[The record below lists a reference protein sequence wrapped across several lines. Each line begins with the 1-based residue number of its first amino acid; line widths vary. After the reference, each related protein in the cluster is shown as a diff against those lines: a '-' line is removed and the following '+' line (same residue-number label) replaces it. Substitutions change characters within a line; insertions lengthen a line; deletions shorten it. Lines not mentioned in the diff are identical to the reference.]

1 MTTDT
6 TTPAQTAAVYEP
18 FNQPG
23 RPFRQDSILGEAT
36 DWDLTRLA
44 LSERSFATY
53 KDDPRADE
61 ARRIGEQF
69 TAEEAQRV
77 DDYLVASIQD
87 TGHLDAIA
95 TAPELTHD
103 DRAWLIAELRLAW
116 ERLDRLRD
124 SVDHSG
130 SLMNTSYASS
140 SIDYVRWSAQAAGVL
155 PLPGARPGRLT
166 TQQPAPPTGPAPRPR
181 HFGPGRGATFPAHE
195 EREHRARRHVR
206 SRLHRPVRRPPGR

>member
-1 MTTDT
+1 MTADT
-6 TTPAQTAAVYEP
+6 ATPARNAAAYEP

-23 RPFRQDSILGEAT
+23 RTFRRDSILGDAT

-53 KDDPRADE
+53 KDDPYADE
-61 ARRIGEQF
+61 ARRIGDLF

-87 TGHLDAIA
+87 TDHLDAIA
-95 TAPELTHD
+95 TAPELADD
-103 DRAWLIAELRLAW
+103 DRAWLITELRLAW

-124 SVDHSG
+124 AVDNSG

-140 SIDYVRWSAQAAGVL
+140 SVDYVRWSRKPQAYSPCPV
-155 PLPGARPGRLT
+155 R
-166 TQQPAPPTGPAPRPR
+166 GPA
-181 HFGPGRGATFPAHE
+181 A
-195 EREHRARRHVR
+195 
-206 SRLHRPVRRPPGR
+206 